1 MSNRKISRRRFMK
14 TSITWFAGTAAG
26 LGSMQKPPSLKKS
39 GVSRTSL
46 KPLRAIP
53 TTCEQCPAGCG
64 IIAYLNGDQLVQ
76 LLGNPDHPNNLGGI
90 CAKGIAGLNLVNDPE
105 RLLYP
110 LKRKGP
116 RANGQWTKITWDEAY
131 STLAA
136 RVKEIISNGR
146 TSELVIDKG
155 HDDPL
160 LDRFISALGS
170 AHTIDRPALKN
181 LNRATAL
188 TSMTGFPSLV
198 EDVGRSRFILNFG
211 ANPFAN
217 HDQFVSIARRL
228 IQARVDKGTRLIT
241 FDVRMS
247 ETAAKSDAW
256 YPIKA
261 GTDAIVALAM
271 ANVIVKSGLANKD
284 FMDDKTNYSLAM
296 IKNHLSQY
304 TPEKAAKESGVRAAD
319 IQRLAVEFAAEKPSI
334 ALIGGGVSDHEN
346 GAQNV
351 RCIALLNWLVGG
363 LEKKGGLFYPRLPS
377 SFQPKAADLKSRL
390 NSTNNVKGITE
401 LKKNNTRI
409 DTYFAY
415 LSNPAY
421 ADPDCELTAG
431 LLKDEKI
438 VPFLVVM
445 DTHLTETAMMA
456 DMVLPAATYLE
467 GWGVSSAPSLDNVP
481 IINLRQPVVSM
492 LSTAKVLRSPT
503 FEVGKLLEPVFQPR
517 GKAEEVGNV
526 CLELARRIKGR
537 IAKNLPYKDT
547 HDYITRV
554 ISSIPSLKTEGSLTN
569 LKRRGFWIDKSSKSG
584 GYRYNRESELPSL
597 RQKIE
602 IYSSTLKQN
611 GHSPLP
617 KYQPLFVPKNKK
629 DEFILTT
636 FKSNLWAK
644 GTANSK
650 WVREILHENRLWINK
665 DVAHRLGIKNGDRV
679 RVTSSVGS
687 LISRVLT
694 THRIHPKSVAIAEG
708 LGHSAV
714 GNVAK
719 AKRFRSIDQDTNLIW
734 WGRKGNGVNPNNI
747 IVRRVDPVGGGFGLK
762 DTKVRIEKI

>member
-1 MSNRKISRRRFMK
+1 MSKKRISRRKFMK
-14 TSITWFAGTAAG
+14 TGIVWLTGTAAG
-26 LGSMQKPPSLKKS
+26 LGSLQGQTSIKKT

-46 KPLRAIP
+46 KSLRVIP

-64 IIAYLNGDQLVQ
+64 INACLNGERLVQ
-76 LLGNPDHPNNLGGI
+76 LLGNPDHPNNQGGI

-116 RANGQWTKITWDEAY
+116 RGDGLWTKITWDEAY

-136 RVKEIISNGR
+136 RVKEMIRKGR
-146 TSELVIDKG
+146 ISELVVDKG

-160 LDRFISALGS
+160 LDRFINAIGTTSV
-170 AHTIDRPALKN
+170 IDRPALKN
-181 LNRATAL
+181 LNRTAAF

-217 HDQFVSIARRL
+217 HDQFVGIARRL
-228 IQARVDKGTRLIT
+228 IHARVEKGARLIT

-261 GTDAIVALAM
+261 GTDGIVALAM
-271 ANVIVKSGLANKD
+271 AKVIVEKGLANKD
-284 FMDDKTNYSLAM
+284 FMDRKTNYSLAM
-296 IKNHLSQY
+296 IKNHLSRY
-304 TPEKAAKESGVRAAD
+304 TPEKAAKESSIRATD
-319 IQRLAVEFAAEKPSI
+319 IEHLAVEFATQKPSV
-334 ALIGGGVSDHEN
+334 ALIGGGVSDHKN
-346 GAQNV
+346 GTQNV
-351 RCIALLNWLVGG
+351 RSVALLNWLVGN
-363 LEKKGGLFYPRLPS
+363 LEKEGGLFYPRFPASLE
-377 SFQPKAADLKSRL
+377 PKPADLRSRL
-390 NSTNNVKGITE
+390 NSVNNIKGIAE
-401 LKKNNTRI
+401 LKETKTRI
-409 DTYFAY
+409 NTYFAY

-421 ADPDCELTAG
+421 ADPDCESTAG
-431 LLKDEKI
+431 LLKDEKT

-467 GWGVSSAPSLDNVP
+467 GWGVSSAPSLDKVP
-481 IINLRQPVVSM
+481 ILNLTQPVVSM
-492 LSTAKVLRSPT
+492 LSAAKVLRSPT
-503 FEVGKLLEPVFQPR
+503 FDVGKLLEPMFRPR
-517 GKAEEVGNV
+517 GDAEEVGNV

-537 IAKNLPYKDT
+537 IAKNLPYKNT

-554 ISSIPSLKTEGSLTN
+554 VSSIPGLKMEGGLKN
-569 LKRRGFWIDKSSKSG
+569 LKSRGLWTDKASKSSD
-584 GYRYNRESELPSL
+584 YRYNSESELPSL
-597 RQKIE
+597 RQKVE
-602 IYSSTLKQN
+602 IYSNAMKQI
-611 GHSPLP
+611 GYSPLP
-617 KYQPLFVPKNKK
+617 DYEPLSVPEKKK

-665 DVAHRLGIKNGDRV
+665 DAAHRLSIKNGDRV
-679 RVTSSVGS
+679 RVTSSVGF

-694 THRIHPKSVAIAEG
+694 THRIHPESVAMAEG

-719 AKRFRSIDQDTNLIW
+719 GKQFRSNDQDTNLIW
-734 WGRKGNGVNPNNI
+734 WDKKGNGVNPNEI
-747 IVRRVDPVGGGFGLK
+747 IVRQADPIGGGLGLK
-762 DTKVRIEKI
+762 DTKVRIEKM